1 MLLPVAVLVLV
12 LVVLVVLVWLA
23 SGGEFLMDFEVC
35 FVGIVF
41 LVPLLLLLLLLFLY
55 LLACLV
61 T

>member
-41 LVPLLLLLLLLFLY
+41 LVPLLLLLLLFLY
-55 LLACLV
+55 LLACLL